1 MFTTALMLIALVLY
15 VVAFTLLTRSIF
27 FSRSLPFTTVMTSAS
42 AALILHLSVFIVQ
55 TFTDTGQNFSL
66 INVILLVSWV
76 ISLAITAVSIKN
88 PSALL
93 QSVVYGFSAI
103 LLVTNALIPK
113 HYIYQNFFQSPS
125 LAFHVTL
132 SLAAYCLL
140 VIASLYAIQSL
151 FISNRLKN
159 KDLSI
164 VNSPL
169 PPLMIVERQQFQL
182 LLVGT
187 SALAAALIT
196 GFIYLD
202 DMFSKTVAHKTIL
215 SLIAWVMF
223 SGVVAG
229 HKFKG
234 WRGPK
239 TVSVTVI
246 AAFLLTLGYFG
257 SRFVREFLLN

>member
-1 MFTTALMLIALVLY
+1 MLTTALMLIALVFYL
-15 VVAFTLLTRSIF
+15 VAFVLLTRSIF
-27 FSRSLPFTTVMTSAS
+27 FSQSLSLTTVMSSAS
-42 AALILHLSVFIVQ
+42 VALLLHLAVFISQ
-55 TFTDTGQNFSL
+55 TFTDSGQNFSL

-76 ISLAITAVSIKN
+76 ISLAITAVAIKN

-93 QSVVYGFSAI
+93 QSVVYGFNALI
-103 LLVTNALIPK
+103 LLSNALIPK

-151 FISNRLKN
+151 FISNRLKS

-169 PPLMIVERQQFQL
+169 PPLMIVERQQYQL
-182 LLVGT
+182 LLIGT

-196 GFIYLD
+196 GFVYLD
-202 DMFSKTVAHKTIL
+202 DMFSKAVAHKTIL
-215 SLIAWVMF
+215 SLLSWSMF
-223 SGVVAG
+223 ASVAAG
-229 HKFKG
+229 HKLRG

-239 TVSVTVI
+239 TVMFTVA